1 MLEGS
6 YLDVFNKKGL
16 NYKNKLENMIAENK
30 SNEID
35 VNFFI
40 GDMTMDAT
48 LGLFL

>member
-6 YLDVFNKKGL
+6 YLDVFNKKAL
-16 NYKNKLENMIAENK
+16 DYTNQLESIIMK
-30 SNEID
+30 SKGNEID

-48 LGLFL
+48 LGLYL